1 MKNEII
7 DENHD
12 DDDDDNNIIITL
24 FIIQHTWNHICNQSL
39 IQGHFT
45 KEEDEIIC
53 RKVKDAL
60 NSTSTGTL
68 PHGFWVAIGEEL
80 NRIPDSIT
88 LRWNRYLSTLQIVIM
103 MQDEDDDAA
112 AADVVDNMVI

>member
-1 MKNEII
+1 MIEVII
-7 DENHD
+7 DDSYNDH
-12 DDDDDNNIIITL
+12 NNNDQYFT
-24 FIIQHTWNHICNQSL
+24 QHTWHHICNQSL
-39 IQGHFT
+39 KQGRFT

-53 RKVKDAL
+53 RKAKDAL

-103 MQDEDDDAA
+103 MQDEDDDIIDDDD
-112 AADVVDNMVI
+112 DVVDNMVI